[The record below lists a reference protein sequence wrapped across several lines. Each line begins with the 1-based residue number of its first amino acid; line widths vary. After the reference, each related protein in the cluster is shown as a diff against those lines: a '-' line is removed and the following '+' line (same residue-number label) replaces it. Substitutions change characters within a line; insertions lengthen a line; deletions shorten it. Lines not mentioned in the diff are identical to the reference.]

1 MARYLLI
8 ILLFFFSVSYGQ
20 DYPSANYAR
29 WEYGSSGYSLKSFRI
44 DLQNNSPYVIKEIKM
59 RVWVYDDVGGFY
71 EHNKTQTFK
80 VNIQGYELGK
90 TPTIALSNRRILR
103 YYRSFEGMSWGSEI
117 LDVKFYKTPQ
127 QIAEEREEQER
138 MRLEALRIEQEEIEQ
153 ERIRQ
158 AQIELA
164 RKIELTHSKALEFY
178 KSNKLYEAQNYFKEV
193 LKLDPNHVDANQKS
207 NEITIF
213 FSIRSG
219 AGFVYREDNSNSFN
233 NLKREITN
241 LLNNEIND
249 TPEGSYQFK
258 VSIQFDT
265 NGVNNSRIEG
275 VSNEV
280 VLKKISNILTSNTLS
295 PSKKFSYYVNSHD
308 SFTIDA
314 NWNSSDE
321 YVVSDGKGINGV
333 DKYFKINPSDFKDY
347 INAQSYKY
355 GNFTFDV
362 KSKLIKID
370 GNQQADKDIR
380 LIDYKLNAGPQYA
393 FCSLVLPGWGASK
406 VSSGQNGYLTG
417 SAYLLSLSMA
427 GVTKVLENLDYK
439 AYQEA
444 QNQNAASEAYDAVNA
459 DRKLFM
465 VCIGAVGLA
474 YVYDFSWSLVKGF
487 GNIKKS
493 AYYRKK
499 LKESPIDVKLSKF

>member
-59 RVWVYDDVGGFY
+59 RVWVEAYEGGFY

-80 VNIQGYELGK
+80 VNIQAYELGE

-103 YYRSFEGMSWGSEI
+103 YYKSLKGMSLGSEI

-153 ERIRQ
+153 EKIRQ

-219 AGFVYREDNSNSFN
+219 AGYVYREDNSNSLN

-406 VSSGQNGYLTG
+406 VSSGQKGYSTR
-417 SAYLLSLSMA
+417 ATYLLFLSIA
-427 GVTKVLENLDYK
+427 GVAKWKEKLDYK
-439 AYQEA
+439 TYQ
-444 QNQNAASEAYDAVNA
+444 AAPPNTAYDAVNRT
-459 DRKLFM
+459 RKVFM